1 VLPTFGFLSLALLVL
16 LVVAALKPGRVV
28 EKGLALAWQQGRML
42 LVRMPLSFLAAGF
55 LIEIMPRETVG
66 AWIGADS
73 GLTGILVAVGL
84 GTLIPSGPMVM
95 FPVALVFL
103 QVGAGTPQIVAFITA
118 WALLAVHRVLLWE
131 VPIVGANFAM
141 VRVASSVA
149 LPALAA
155 ITAGIIAAAVGR

>member
-1 VLPTFGFLSLALLVL
+1 
-16 LVVAALKPGRVV
+16 
-28 EKGLALAWQQGRML
+28 
-42 LVRMPLSFLAAGF
+42 
-55 LIEIMPRETVG
+55 
-66 AWIGADS
+66 
-73 GLTGILVAVGL
+73 
-84 GTLIPSGPMVM
+84 MVM

-149 LPALAA
+149 LPPLAA